1 MTTRNIL
8 IPMDGS
14 RAALNALEYAARRFR
29 DSEHTCLLVVNVQ
42 PRLPSSRTVSKAM
55 IAEYLERQSEEA
67 LAPARA
73 LVEKHGSVAQF
84 YARLGDPA
92 TEIVAFAKRTR
103 AAEIIMGTRGLGR
116 MSGMFLGSVA
126 QKVISLAHVPVVLVK

>member
-14 RAALNALEYAARRFR
+14 PAALSALEYAARRFR
-29 DSEHTCLLVVNVQ
+29 DSENTCLLIVNVQ
-42 PRLPSSRTVSKAM
+42 QRMPSSRTVSKAM
-55 IAEYLERQSEEA
+55 IAEYHERQSEGA

-73 LVEKHGSVAQF
+73 LVDKLGCVAQF

-92 TEIVAFAKRTR
+92 AEIVAFAKRTR
-103 AAEIIMGTRGLGR
+103 SAEIIMGTRGLGR
-116 MSGMFLGSVA
+116 VSGILLGSVA
-126 QKVISLAHVPVVLVK
+126 QKVISLAPVPVVLVK

>member
-1 MTTRNIL
+1 MRTRNIL

-14 RAALNALEYAARRFR
+14 RAALRALEYAARRFR
-29 DSEHTCLLVVNVQ
+29 DSDNTCLLILNVQ
-42 PRLPSSRTVSKAM
+42 SRLPSSRTVTKSM
-55 IAEYLERQSEEA
+55 IAEYHERQSEGA

-73 LVEKHGSVAQF
+73 LVEKLGSVAQI

-92 TEIVAFAKRTR
+92 TEIAAFAKRTHC
-103 AAEIIMGTRGLGR
+103 AEIIMGTRGLGR
-116 MSGMFLGSVA
+116 VSGILLGSVA